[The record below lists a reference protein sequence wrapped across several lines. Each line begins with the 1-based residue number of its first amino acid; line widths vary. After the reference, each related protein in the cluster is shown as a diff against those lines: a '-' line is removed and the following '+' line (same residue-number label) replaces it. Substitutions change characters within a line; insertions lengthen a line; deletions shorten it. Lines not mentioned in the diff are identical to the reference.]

1 MTSALSDRLIL
12 LLLNCTLFSVL
23 QKLSLI
29 AIDFNDTIDNK
40 GIRSHMLC
48 RIKIFFFF
56 NFFSAKFSSCSQINL
71 LAIGIPL
78 SKII

>member
-12 LLLNCTLFSVL
+12 LATLNCTLFSVL

-56 NFFSAKFSSCSQINL
+56 FNFFLPNFL
-71 LAIGIPL
+71 LAPKEIYWP
-78 SKII
+78 

>member
-1 MTSALSDRLIL
+1 MTSSLSDRLIL
-12 LLLNCTLFSVL
+12 LATLNCTLFSVL

-48 RIKIFFFF
+48 RINFFFF
-56 NFFSAKFSSCSQINL
+56 SARFSSCSQRNL